1 MLFLSLG
8 INKEVVNDNHDEL
21 IKLGRNTE
29 FMRDV
34 KEEGALARPKGTAR
48 YS

>member
-1 MLFLSLG
+1 MLFLGLR
-8 INKEVVNDNHDEL
+8 INKEVVNENHDEL
-21 IKLGRNTE
+21 IKLGSNTE